1 MTVPVTTNE
10 QADNDAY
17 QPTTDEVTKEYG
29 DPTTEGDITGAVTVP
44 DYPSEKEHQQL
55 QLMIQAHY
63 RMVIRQEQLTFQEQ

>member
-55 QLMIQAHY
+55 QLMIQVHY
-63 RMVIRQEQLTFQEQ
+63 RMVIRQEQLTFQ